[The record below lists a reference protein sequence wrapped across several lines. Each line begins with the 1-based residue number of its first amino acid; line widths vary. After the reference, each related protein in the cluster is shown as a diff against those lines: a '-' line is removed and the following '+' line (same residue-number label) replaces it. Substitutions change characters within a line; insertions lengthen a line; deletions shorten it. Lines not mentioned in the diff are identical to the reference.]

1 MVVIMK
7 KMLVVSLE
15 PKLGHRV
22 ACQIRSYFFTIRGFK
37 KACELDSV
45 RVGKIM
51 LCAYVSALYDL
62 DRLLRRANFF
72 SIKRPVIHGDSPLPL
87 QGMRICFQ
95 AYICL

>member
-37 KACELDSV
+37 KSGELDSV

-62 DRLLRRANFF
+62 DKLSDADYYFLLDLAQQVAFGRFSRLSHEWRKLL
-72 SIKRPVIHGDSPLPL
+72 K
-87 QGMRICFQ
+87 
-95 AYICL
+95 